1 MQHPNYIIVHPLSAL
16 GQLTAP
22 EYADVAHVSG
32 AGSERERG
40 RGWKGEGRRVLGE
53 KWRPGGAYRVKDNT
67 LHTPP
72 GPD

>member
-1 MQHPNYIIVHPLSAL
+1 MQHANYIIVHPLSAL

-32 AGSERERG
+32 ALSERERV
-40 RGWKGEGRRVLGE
+40 EGRRVLGE